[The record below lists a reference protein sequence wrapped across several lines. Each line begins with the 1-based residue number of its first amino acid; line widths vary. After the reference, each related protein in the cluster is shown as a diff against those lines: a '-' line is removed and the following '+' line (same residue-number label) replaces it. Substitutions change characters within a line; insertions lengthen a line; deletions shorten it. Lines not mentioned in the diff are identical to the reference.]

1 MPLPYSVPDIQ
12 DNPDGWGPAAVPEQ
26 LKDLPFAAYNKSDK
40 IGKAA
45 DWTQQAYQKYQ
56 GRYGAQNPGN
66 AVFQFFHNEEED
78 SFHLVD
84 NRPTKSTKFGQRR
97 FQQN

>member
-12 DNPDGWGPAAVPEQ
+12 DNPDGWGPATVPEQ

-45 DWTQQAYQKYQ
+45 DWTQQAYQKY
-56 GRYGAQNPGN
+56 PG
-66 AVFQFFHNEEED
+66 
-78 SFHLVD
+78 
-84 NRPTKSTKFGQRR
+84 
-97 FQQN
+97 

>member
-12 DNPDGWGPAAVPEQ
+12 DNPDGWGPAVPPEQ

-45 DWTQQAYQKYQ
+45 DWTQQAYQRNQ
-56 GRYGAQNPGN
+56 GAAPGARPGP
-66 AVFQFFHNEEED
+66 A
-78 SFHLVD
+78 
-84 NRPTKSTKFGQRR
+84 RCQRGGR
-97 FQQN
+97 C